1 MKLFLYDKFWDSF
14 IELPK
19 QVQKATKTFIEKFR
33 TNPKGESLHFEHIK
47 NLKDKNLRSVRVDQ
61 TYRAIVHQ
69 PDRGDIFH
77 LLWIDHHD
85 KAYRWAANK
94 MFQWNEHTNAYQV
107 YETNEVSESLP
118 KNTND
123 STLKVEDT
131 SNFMESYSQEQLL
144 KIGVPEILIP
154 SVHQINDLDDL
165 EKMQS
170 HLPED
175 VFENIFTLFDGGDIE
190 LLIEQVQEGMQTVD
204 VGEDDHSANNQRFF
218 MQITAED
225 NLDEILSEDFKK
237 WKVFLHP
244 SQRKLVTSDYK
255 GPIKVTGGAGTGKT
269 VAAMHRAKYLLNKSS
284 QSRILFTT
292 YTRSLTANLKKD
304 IKTLGIQPSQL
315 RIENI
320 DSVASDIARG
330 EGIIPSDAKIIY
342 NNSDDY
348 KKLWEEVLE
357 QNLSKYDADFLASEY
372 LDVVLWNNV
381 QDDKTYFRTP
391 RTGRQNR
398 LNRKE
403 RKDVWEVIAAYQQ
416 YSTKEGYF
424 LKEEVMNKLANHYSS
439 TEIKPFDHVLAD
451 EIQDFSNAELRFLR
465 SIVKEECNDLFLVGD
480 PLQNIYGKALNFS
493 KCGINIR
500 GNRSKRL
507 KVNYRTTEEIRR
519 MAVSCIKGVTF
530 DNFEGEE
537 EKKNGYV
544 SLIKGTKPTYKVFK
558 TPEEEHKEITSQ
570 IIESIKNGELDYKEI
585 CISAYKNDDLK
596 DLRKALHKESIP
608 YFELGNNTGDKEGVN
623 ISTFHNMK
631 GLEFKAVFITKIS
644 KGTYPY
650 KPYRFNDWDISK
662 QKKMIANQKSLL
674 YVAMTRAIAYLNISG
689 VGERIEEL

>member
-33 TNPKGESLHFEHIK
+33 ANPKGESLHFEHIK

-77 LLWIDHHD
+77 LLWVDHHD

-107 YETNEVSESLP
+107 YETNEVHEVESP
-118 KNTND
+118 KTTDYNIKEEANV
-123 STLKVEDT
+123 SY
-131 SNFMESYSQEQLL
+131 MESYSQDQLL

-154 SVHQINDLDDL
+154 SVLQINDLDDL

-175 VFENIFTLFDGGDIE
+175 AFENIFTLFDGGNIE
-190 LLIEQVQEGMQTVD
+190 LLIEQVQEGMQTID
-204 VGEDDHSANNQRFF
+204 ADEEDHSANNQRFF

-225 NLDEILSEDFKK
+225 NLDEILSNDFKK

-269 VAAMHRAKYLLNKSS
+269 VAALHRAKFLLSKEV
-284 QSRILFTT
+284 QSKILFTT
-292 YTRSLTANLKKD
+292 YTKSLTKHLKKD

-320 DSVASDIARG
+320 DSVASDLARS
-330 EGIIPSDAKIIY
+330 EGVIPFDAKIIY

-348 KKLWEEVLE
+348 RKLWEEVLE
-357 QNLSKYDADFLASEY
+357 QNLTKYDADFLASEY

-381 QDDKTYFRTP
+381 IDEKTYFRTP
-391 RTGRQNR
+391 RTGRQSR
-398 LNRKE
+398 LNRKD
-403 RKDVWEVIAAYQQ
+403 RKDVWEIITAYKK
-416 YSTKEGYF
+416 YSSSEGYF
-424 LKEEVMNKLANHYSS
+424 LKEEVMNKLANYYSEM
-439 TEIKPFDHVLAD
+439 EIKPFDHILAD

-465 SIVKEECNDLFLVGD
+465 SIVKEVANDLFLVGD

-519 MAVSCIKGVTF
+519 MAVGCIKGISF

-537 EKKNGYV
+537 EEKNGYV
-544 SLIKGTKPTYKVFK
+544 SLIKGTKPSYKVFK
-558 TPEEEHKEITSQ
+558 TPEEEHKDIVHQ
-570 IIESIKNGELDYKEI
+570 IVENIKKEELDYKEV

-596 DLRKALHKESIP
+596 ELRKALHKASIP

-623 ISTFHNMK
+623 VSTFHNMK

-644 KGTYPY
+644 KETYPY
-650 KPYRFNDWDISK
+650 KPYSFNDWEQIK
-662 QKKMIANQKSLL
+662 QKQFVANQKSLL